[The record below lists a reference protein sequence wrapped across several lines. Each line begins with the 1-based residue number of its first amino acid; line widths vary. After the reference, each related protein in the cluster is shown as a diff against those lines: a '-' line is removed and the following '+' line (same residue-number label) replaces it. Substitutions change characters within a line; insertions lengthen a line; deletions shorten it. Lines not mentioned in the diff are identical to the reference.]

1 MLDAT
6 PYLAT
11 AAAVPVGQMVGRVAR
26 VVGLT
31 IEGRGIG
38 APIGDLV
45 AIERAGMSELP
56 AEVVGFKEG
65 AALMMP
71 LGDADGLV
79 PGARVRPLHRKV
91 SVGAGRQLLGRVLDA
106 LGQPLDGLGP
116 VGPTVEVPL
125 LREAP
130 SPMERRPIDAALQTG
145 VSVIDAFLTIGRG
158 QRVGI
163 FAGSGVGKSTLLG
176 DISRESLSD
185 VNVIALIGERG
196 REVGDFIHD
205 VLGVEGM
212 KRSIVVVATSD
223 SPPLLR
229 IKAAYTAVA
238 LAEWFRDAGKDVMLM
253 LDSVTRFAA
262 ACREVGLAL
271 GEPPT
276 VKGYP
281 PSFFGM
287 IPRLVERLGRGKTGS
302 ITGLFTVLVDGD
314 DMNDPVADTLRGLL
328 DGHIVLSRAIARQRF
343 PAVDVAGSV
352 SRIMDRVVAPEHA
365 DAARSVRRVLATFED
380 AKDLISVGAY
390 KAGADARIDRAVK
403 LMPDV
408 DGLLTQRT
416 GHGRP
421 FADTI
426 GRLRDI
432 AARAEGA

>member
-1 MLDAT
+1 MLEST
-6 PYLAT
+6 SFLA
-11 AAAVPVGQMVGRVAR
+11 AALAVPVGSVIGRVAR
-26 VVGLT
+26 VIGLT
-31 IEGRGIG
+31 IEGRGIS
-38 APIGDLV
+38 APIGELV
-45 AIERAGMSELP
+45 AIEREGMSDLL
-56 AEVVGFKEG
+56 AEIVGFKVG

-79 PGARVRPLHRKV
+79 PGARVKPLHRKV
-91 SVGAGRQLLGRVLDA
+91 GVSVGKGLLGRVVDA
-106 LGQPLDGLGP
+106 LGRPLDEKGSF
-116 VGPTVEVPL
+116 GPTVEVPL
-125 LREAP
+125 LRDAP
-130 SPMERRPIDAALQTG
+130 SPLDRLPIDTPLETG

-196 REVGDFIHD
+196 REVGDFIKD
-205 VLGVEGM
+205 VLGEDGM
-212 KRSIVVVATSD
+212 RRSIVVVATSD

-238 LAEWFRDAGKDVMLM
+238 MAEWFRDGGRDVMLM
-253 LDSVTRFAA
+253 FDSVTRFAA

-287 IPRLVERLGRGKTGS
+287 IPRLVERLGRGKVGS

-328 DGHIVLSRAIARQRF
+328 DGHIVLSRSIARQRF

-352 SRIMDRVVAPEHA
+352 SRTMDRVVSRGHVE
-365 DAARSVRRVLATFED
+365 AARRVRRVLATYED
-380 AKDLISVGAY
+380 AKDLIAVGAY
-390 KAGADARIDRAVK
+390 KPGADPRVDRSVK
-403 LMPDV
+403 LMPEV
-408 DGLLTQRT
+408 DALLTQVTGAGRT
-416 GHGRP
+416 
-421 FADTI
+421 FANTVAKLEEI
-426 GRLRDI
+426 S
-432 AARAEGA
+432 AKAE